1 MWSKS
6 YGETLYHCNVL
17 CHGNFVRLQNSKWHK
32 TKYIKMKENKTRF
45 QTLYELYKSQ
55 QEILQAL
62 ETMLIAECKKNR
74 KEYNHS

>member
-1 MWSKS
+1 
-6 YGETLYHCNVL
+6 
-17 CHGNFVRLQNSKWHK
+17 
-32 TKYIKMKENKTRF
+32 MKENKTRF